1 MDEPKRDLEIKVFAN
16 EDRAQFELIVSENGE
31 DSGNI
36 AITLDR
42 PMIDLFTTA
51 FNLLYQIGW
60 TSQDVAKVVNF
71 QVDYNS
77 IVEARKKRHTGASHE

>member
-1 MDEPKRDLEIKVFAN
+1 MDEPKRELEIKVFAN
-16 EDRAQFELIVSENGE
+16 EDRAQFELIDEGVSL
-31 DSGNI
+31 

-60 TSQDVAKVVNF
+60 TNQDVAKVVNF
-71 QVDYNS
+71 QVDYNH
-77 IVEARKKRHTGASHE
+77 IVEHRKKRYGGIKDE